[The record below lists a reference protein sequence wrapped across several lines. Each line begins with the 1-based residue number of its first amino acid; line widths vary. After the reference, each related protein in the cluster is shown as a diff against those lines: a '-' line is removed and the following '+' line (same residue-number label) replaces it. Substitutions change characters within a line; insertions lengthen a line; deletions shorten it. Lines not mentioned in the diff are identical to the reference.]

1 MAMPIGSTSSNTTE
15 PKEYVVTQRPA
26 RCPTHPGEL
35 LREILA
41 DGLKL
46 SVAEAAR
53 QLGVSRMTLHRLL
66 RGEQAVTPEMALR
79 LGKLCGNGAEF
90 WLRMQMMRDLWR
102 LERTLR
108 ADLARIPTYRA
119 A

>member
-1 MAMPIGSTSSNTTE
+1 MPIGSTLSNTTE
-15 PKEYVVTQRPA
+15 PQDYAVTEPPA

-35 LREILA
+35 LREILT

-79 LGKLCGNGAEF
+79 LGKLCGNGPEF
-90 WLRMQMMRDLWR
+90 WLRMQMLRDLWR
-102 LERTLR
+102 LERTLA
-108 ADLARIPTYRA
+108 ADLARIPTHRA

>member
-1 MAMPIGSTSSNTTE
+1 MTE
-15 PKEYVVTQRPA
+15 RPA

-41 DGLKL
+41 EGLRL

-53 QLGVSRMTLHRLL
+53 QLGVSRMTLHRVL

-79 LGKLCGNGAEF
+79 LGKLCGNGPEL
-90 WLRMQMMRDLWR
+90 WLRMQMARDLWR
-102 LERTLR
+102 LERSMR
-108 ADLARIPTYRA
+108 ADLARIPTHRA